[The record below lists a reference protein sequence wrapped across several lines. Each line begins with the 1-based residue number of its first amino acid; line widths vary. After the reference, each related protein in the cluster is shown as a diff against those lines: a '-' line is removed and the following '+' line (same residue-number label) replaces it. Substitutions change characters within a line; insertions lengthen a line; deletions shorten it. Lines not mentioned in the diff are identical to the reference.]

1 MSRPSLRS
9 RSSSAVRVAIGAVV
23 ALALAAPGV
32 QAATTSSARLTVSSP
47 VMTDGGTLPERFTC
61 DGASVSPP
69 IRWKGAPKGTRSYAV
84 VMHHEAGPGDLH
96 TYLLVHTIPSTIDHL
111 DEGSTKVGRFGVN
124 TVDRKPAYTPPCSK
138 GPGPKPY
145 TLTVY
150 ALSKAPTFA
159 SGTLVTR
166 EALLAA
172 ITKTT
177 LASASMTVTYSR
189 PASVVG
195 AAPNSGGQGGKG
207 GQGGQRG
214 VGAGPA
220 STASTASA
228 DSGMVTGWIYAD
240 NWFELSV
247 NGVVV
252 ATDPTP
258 FKPFDVV
265 PVRFPAV
272 YPMTIAIIAKDYAD
286 PTTGL
291 EYDNTKVGDGGLI
304 ARFSN
309 GVVTDG
315 RWHTLVVSR
324 GPLDLPT
331 CLADPRTCKVENT
344 PVPDG
349 WTRGGFDDSRW
360 PAATVFTREQVQP
373 HADDYDRYD
382 WGTASFV
389 WGRDLVLDNTVL
401 FRTTIP
407 HA

>member
-1 MSRPSLRS
+1 
-9 RSSSAVRVAIGAVV
+9 
-23 ALALAAPGV
+23 
-32 QAATTSSARLTVSSP
+32 
-47 VMTDGGTLPERFTC
+47 MTAGGTLPARYTC

-69 IRWKGAPKGTRSYAV
+69 VRWTGAPKGTRSYAV

-96 TYLLVHTIPSTIDHL
+96 TYLLVHTIPSSITRL
-111 DEGSTKVGRFGVN
+111 DEGATRVGRFGVN
-124 TVDRKPAYTPPCSK
+124 TVNRQAAYAPPCSK

-145 TLTVY
+145 VLTVY
-150 ALSKAPTFA
+150 ALSKAPAFA
-159 SGTLVTR
+159 TGSTVTR

-172 ITKTT
+172 ISKTT
-177 LASASMTVTYSR
+177 LASASMTVTYER
-189 PASVVG
+189 PASAVG
-195 AAPNSGGQGGKG
+195 NNPPKGPKSEGSAGGTSGGSA
-207 GQGGQRG
+207 
-214 VGAGPA
+214 GATATSAASGDPA
-220 STASTASA
+220 
-228 DSGMVTGWIYAD
+228 MVTGWIYAD

-247 NGVVV
+247 NGTVV

-272 YPMTIAIIAKDYAD
+272 YPMTIAIVAKDYAD

-315 RWHTLVVSR
+315 RWRTLVVSR
-324 GPLDLPT
+324 GPLELNR
-331 CLADPRTCKVENT
+331 CLADPRTCTVQST

-360 PAATVFTREQVQP
+360 TAASTFTREQVQP
-373 HADDYDRYD
+373 HADDYDRWD

-389 WGRDLVLDNTVL
+389 WSRDLVLDNTVL
-401 FRTTIP
+401 FRTTVTRP
-407 HA
+407 